1 MEAEHE
7 IARSHEEVQEVM
19 QALEELALSYDGKDT
34 VIEGLQNEVQALTSE
49 IDTLQVIGN
58 IHIIII
64 VITIIINALT
74 VQIPRHNTFLLLTLD
89 TSCYPV
95 GTHKHDR
102 HLELHN
108 ANDTTLNKET
118 THSKAVINFKKLL
131 KLLYNTSRMKQVLML
146 RYKSTKCSKH
156 YEYTNGKKGS
166 QFTT

>member
-64 VITIIINALT
+64 VITIII
-74 VQIPRHNTFLLLTLD
+74 
-89 TSCYPV
+89 
-95 GTHKHDR
+95 
-102 HLELHN
+102 
-108 ANDTTLNKET
+108 
-118 THSKAVINFKKLL
+118 KK
-131 KLLYNTSRMKQVLML
+131 
-146 RYKSTKCSKH
+146 
-156 YEYTNGKKGS
+156 
-166 QFTT
+166 

>member
-1 MEAEHE
+1 MITVNKTAQS
-7 IARSHEEVQEVM
+7 RTW
-19 QALEELALSYDGKDT
+19 LEKK
-34 VIEGLQNEVQALTSE
+34 
-49 IDTLQVIGN
+49 IDTRDNVEYMVCACPFIL
-58 IHIIII
+58 
-64 VITIIINALT
+64 IINALT

-102 HLELHN
+102 HLELHY

-118 THSKAVINFKKLL
+118 THSKAVINLKKLL

-156 YEYTNGKKGS
+156 YEYINGKKS
-166 QFTT
+166 QFTTWLTFFLI

>member
-1 MEAEHE
+1 MTLTFDLL
-7 IARSHEEVQEVM
+7 ILSFFLVWKKLLLLGKRF
-19 QALEELALSYDGKDT
+19 LINNELL
-34 VIEGLQNEVQALTSE
+34 
-49 IDTLQVIGN
+49 
-58 IHIIII
+58 
-64 VITIIINALT
+64 TIILKLKFMKSINALT

-156 YEYTNGKKGS
+156 YEYTNGKKRS

>member
-1 MEAEHE
+1 MSSKVLTQ
-7 IARSHEEVQEVM
+7 ISMNRF
-19 QALEELALSYDGKDT
+19 LSFFYR
-34 VIEGLQNEVQALTSE
+34 LTSNSDRLRSQSIE
-49 IDTLQVIGN
+49 HPSYIKFNNNLLLKKLK
-58 IHIIII
+58 
-64 VITIIINALT
+64 INALT